1 MEDILAAPIVVI
13 GRNEGE
19 RLRLCLAAALRQS
32 DSVVYVDSESIDGSP
47 MLARSLGAEVLELDS
62 PHTPA
67 RARHAGFQFLLHRNA
82 GLDAVQFV
90 DSDCELAEGWLA
102 LAEAELARR
111 PEVGAVCGRRRERF
125 AGASIFV
132 RLCDLEWDSPTG
144 DVDYF
149 GGDVL
154 IRASAYSMAGGFNPE
169 LFTGEDPELAVRVRQ
184 KGWTIVRLP
193 AEMTRHDSNMMRFAQ
208 WWRRTLRSGYAY
220 AEGSWMHGLEPEHHW
235 LRESLSIWFWGLV
248 LPLSAAGAAFVRPEA
263 ALVIL
268 AGYPALILK
277 IYVRMR
283 RLGRARGDALLY
295 AAFCVLGKFPM
306 ALGQIRF
313 HLGMWSGRRT
323 RRIDYK
329 SA

>member
-1 MEDILAAPIVVI
+1 
-13 GRNEGE
+13 
-19 RLRLCLAAALRQS
+19 
-32 DSVVYVDSESIDGSP
+32 
-47 MLARSLGAEVLELDS
+47 
-62 PHTPA
+62 
-67 RARHAGFQFLLHRNA
+67 
-82 GLDAVQFV
+82 
-90 DSDCELAEGWLA
+90 
-102 LAEAELARR
+102 
-111 PEVGAVCGRRRERF
+111 
-125 AGASIFV
+125 
-132 RLCDLEWDSPTG
+132 
-144 DVDYF
+144 
-149 GGDVL
+149 
-154 IRASAYSMAGGFNPE
+154 
-169 LFTGEDPELAVRVRQ
+169 VRQ

-208 WWRRTLRSGYAY
+208 WWRRTVRSGYAY

-235 LRESLSIWFWGLV
+235 LRESLSIWFWGVV

-295 AAFCVLGKFPM
+295 AGFCVLGKFPM